1 MIARAACDG
10 QFAKSML
17 IDRAYRGA
25 LGYYMERI
33 A

>member
-10 QFAKSML
+10 QFAEKAY
-17 IDRAYRGA
+17 RPRYRGA

>member
-1 MIARAACDG
+1 LVLQGERE
-10 QFAKSML
+10 SMAM
-17 IDRAYRGA
+17 DRAYRGA